1 MIFDILGIAYDKS
14 QSFRKG
20 SSYFPELFWKTL
32 PEIESY
38 QNGVELSER
47 AFFNNLGII
56 KPENF
61 QDLIDKVSEKLHT
74 SANFPL
80 ILGGEHTIT
89 FACAKTLKE
98 KLGIKNIVIL
108 DAHPDCEDSQGHD
121 SVVRRLLPVF
131 NEENIYL
138 YGVRCMS
145 KNEENFLKTHRIKL
159 ISDISELREIDENV
173 YLSVDFDVFDPSI
186 LPLVGNPE
194 LNGIDLEKFEE
205 IIKTLAP
212 KIVAIDFVEFT
223 PSGIEEL
230 DKIYLSS
237 GLTVILK
244 TIAEIIK
251 AKG

>member
-20 SSYFPELFWKTL
+20 AKYFPELFWEIL
-32 PEIESY
+32 PKIETY
-38 QNGVELSER
+38 QNGIELSEK

-61 QDLIDKVSEKLHT
+61 QDLIDKASKKLCECV
-74 SANFPL
+74 NFPL

-98 KLGIKNIVIL
+98 RLKIKNIVIL

-121 SVVRRLLPVF
+121 SVVRKLFPVF
-131 NEENIYL
+131 KENIYL
-138 YGVRCMS
+138 YGIRCMS
-145 KNEENFLKTHRIKL
+145 KNEENFIEKYKIKL
-159 ISDISELREIDENV
+159 LSDISELENINGNV
-173 YLSVDFDVFDPSI
+173 YLSIDFDVFDPSI

-194 LNGIDLEKFEE
+194 VNGIDVREFEK
-205 IIKTLAP
+205 IIKILAP
-212 KIVAIDFVEFT
+212 EIVAIDFVEFT
-223 PSGIEEL
+223 PSGIKEL
-230 DKIYLSS
+230 DKIYLY
-237 GLTVILK
+237 LAVTIILK

-251 AKG
+251 AKS